1 MLKLAG
7 DSNWVKESFCI
18 ASKSLSPTLPNLSYY
33 QISVH
38 VSCFL
43 LVSLIY
49 YHLIYKNSI
58 YFIHSLHLCY

>member
-7 DSNWVKESFCI
+7 DSNWVKGSFCTT
-18 ASKSLSPTLPNLSYY
+18 SSSLLPTLPNLSYY

-38 VSCFL
+38 VSYFL
-43 LVSLIY
+43 LVSVIH